1 MEGPGVYPDGP
12 LGQLLGVLVQQVLLQ
27 AQEALQRHYRGVS
40 KAFKDVNK
48 KLLRFSKVSVK
59 CQ

>member
-27 AQEALQRHYRGVS
+27 AQDVLALVVVDQVH
-40 KAFKDVNK
+40 
-48 KLLRFSKVSVK
+48 
-59 CQ
+59 